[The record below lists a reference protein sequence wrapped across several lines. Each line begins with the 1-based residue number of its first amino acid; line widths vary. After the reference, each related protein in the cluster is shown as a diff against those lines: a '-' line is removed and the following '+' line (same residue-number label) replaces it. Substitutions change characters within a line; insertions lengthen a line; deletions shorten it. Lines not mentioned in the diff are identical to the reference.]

1 MLFLF
6 VLASYSGKAIGVC
19 NFFFFLILLLLNV
32 ICLFGKANE

>member
-19 NFFFFLILLLLNV
+19 NFFFFFNFIIIKCNLLV
-32 ICLFGKANE
+32 W

>member
-19 NFFFFLILLLLNV
+19 NFFFFFFNFIIIKCNLLV
-32 ICLFGKANE
+32 W